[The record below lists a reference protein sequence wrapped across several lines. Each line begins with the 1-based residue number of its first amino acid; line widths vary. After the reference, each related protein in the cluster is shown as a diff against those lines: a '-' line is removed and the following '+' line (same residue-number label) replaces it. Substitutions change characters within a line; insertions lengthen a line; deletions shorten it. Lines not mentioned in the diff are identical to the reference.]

1 MESFGQAWW
10 SRVTIGILTPKYLF
24 GHMRTYFLLS
34 LHTGPAVTVV
44 YLSCFLICLL
54 AKKKKKFLQP
64 SIITMTV
71 IIIFVSTIIST
82 LTVNQILIYSVY

>member
-1 MESFGQAWW
+1 MEPFGQAWW
-10 SRVTIGILTPKYLF
+10 LRVTVGILTPEYLF
-24 GHMRTYFLLS
+24 GHMQAYFLLS

-54 AKKKKKFLQP
+54 GKKKKFLQP

-71 IIIFVSTIIST
+71 IIILVSTIIST
-82 LTVNQILIYSVY
+82 LIVNQILIYSVY